1 MPPTVQA
8 MNLTKR
14 YNSFVAVN
22 DLTLQVEEGEVFGFL
37 GPNGAGKTTT
47 ILMLLGLTV
56 PSSGEARVLGFD
68 PSREPLKVKRQAGYL
83 PENLG
88 LYGDLRGED
97 NLLYIARLN
106 GLDSKEAARKVTEV
120 LELVGMTRAA
130 RQRVETYSRGMK
142 QRLSLAGVLLK
153 SPKVVFLDEPT
164 SGLDPEGARDIL
176 DLITRMSRD
185 QKMTVFISS
194 HLLYQVQQICHRVGI
209 ISQGRLVAQGTLDD
223 LGKQAMGGGRTI
235 VEVDLVEVPAAL
247 PAALKRIG
255 GVTSVQPA
263 GASVVI
269 ECSDDCRARI
279 AKQVAESGGQLVGMR
294 ARGYGL
300 DEIYHKYFGEA

>member
-1 MPPTVQA
+1 VPTTVQA
-8 MNLTKR
+8 TKLTKR
-14 YNSFVAVN
+14 YDSFVAVN
-22 DLTLQVEEGEVFGFL
+22 DLSLQVEEGEVFGFL

-97 NLLYIARLN
+97 NLRYIARLN
-106 GLDSKEAARKVTEV
+106 GLDSNEATRKTAEV

-164 SGLDPEGARDIL
+164 SGLDPEGARAIL
-176 DLITRMSRD
+176 DLITHMSRE

-194 HLLYQVQQICHRVGI
+194 HLLYQVQQICHRMGI
-209 ISQGRLVAQGTLDD
+209 ISQGRLVAQGTLED
-223 LGKQAMGGGRTI
+223 LGKLAMGTGRTV
-235 VEVDLVEVPAAL
+235 VEVEMANVPASL
-247 PAALKRIG
+247 PATLKTIG
-255 GVTSVQPA
+255 GVTNVQVS
-263 GASVVI
+263 GASLLI
-269 ECSDDCRARI
+269 ECSADCRPKVAQR
-279 AKQVAESGGQLVGMR
+279 VAESGGQLLGMR
-294 ARGYGL
+294 TRGYGL
-300 DEIYHKYFGEA
+300 DEVYHKYFGEA